1 MTLWQTHPL
10 RGPNRWSSRSVLE
23 LYLSPDIALRRVPF
37 LSRIVRTLQEF
48 LDSGRFT
55 TTHPQSVPI
64 ARRVVEELSSP
75 TSSTM
80 RLGEVWL
87 RVAQW
92 MSAMSGVPVKS
103 LSPAESLASHEDC
116 ESQWVLPLEM
126 EEDQLSLKCFTLAH
140 ELIEA
145 CQRGDEYPIA
155 SKFRELFDYADDVR
169 LGPSSRAILDAAT
182 ACGIPYYRLTNQSL
196 CQLGEGKYQRR
207 IWTAETD
214 ATSAIAESIAS
225 DKDLTKRLLRNVGVP
240 VPLGRLVSSPQDAW
254 AAAQEVGLPVVVK
267 PKDANHQRGISIELR
282 QQDQIMKAYDW
293 AIEDGQTKQVMVEQF
308 AKGQHH
314 RLLVVGRR
322 MVAASR
328 GHSEYVVGDGSSTVE
343 QLVIEL
349 NKDPRRGEAYND
361 PLDKVKLDTAAKI
374 ELDRQGLTFESIP
387 ELGRQVLVRRTGDL
401 TTDCTDEVHELTAA
415 QAVLAAQVVGLD
427 VAGLDVLAENI
438 SEPLAP
444 QRGAV
449 VEVNAGPSLSSHVV
463 PMFGKPQ
470 PVGEAVIDMLF
481 PASRNARI
489 AIQGLLVASCDES
502 CIDPIENWIAE
513 QESKNLFAGVVLPD
527 AIRIRNQTIELE
539 DYSSRLRA
547 LAVLSHP
554 QVESLLVVLLPTDLL
569 SHGLPVGRL
578 DHVAFVE
585 GAIESIRASGTQ
597 EVFKVLRN
605 AMPEQARPDWLR
617 AI

>member
-1 MTLWQTHPL
+1 
-10 RGPNRWSSRSVLE
+10 
-23 LYLSPDIALRRVPF
+23 
-37 LSRIVRTLQEF
+37 
-48 LDSGRFT
+48 
-55 TTHPQSVPI
+55 
-64 ARRVVEELSSP
+64 
-75 TSSTM
+75 
-80 RLGEVWL
+80 
-87 RVAQW
+87 
-92 MSAMSGVPVKS
+92 
-103 LSPAESLASHEDC
+103 
-116 ESQWVLPLEM
+116 
-126 EEDQLSLKCFTLAH
+126 
-140 ELIEA
+140 
-145 CQRGDEYPIA
+145 
-155 SKFRELFDYADDVR
+155 
-169 LGPSSRAILDAAT
+169 
-182 ACGIPYYRLTNQSL
+182 
-196 CQLGEGKYQRR
+196 
-207 IWTAETD
+207 
-214 ATSAIAESIAS
+214 
-225 DKDLTKRLLRNVGVP
+225 
-240 VPLGRLVSSPQDAW
+240 
-254 AAAQEVGLPVVVK
+254 
-267 PKDANHQRGISIELR
+267 
-282 QQDQIMKAYDW
+282 
-293 AIEDGQTKQVMVEQF
+293 
-308 AKGQHH
+308 
-314 RLLVVGRR
+314 
-322 MVAASR
+322 
-328 GHSEYVVGDGSSTVE
+328 
-343 QLVIEL
+343 
-349 NKDPRRGEAYND
+349 
-361 PLDKVKLDTAAKI
+361 VKLDTAAKI

-489 AIQGLLVASCDES
+489 AIHGLLVASYDES
-502 CIDPIENWIAE
+502 CTDPIENWIVE